1 MVLKKTAFKK
11 KQLKT
16 KYSKVG
22 RRIKKKWKINF
33 LKIILY
39 FIFLLALFSF
49 LLTLILYKKYIVDL
63 PSVKELE
70 NLDISQSST
79 IYDRDWNELYK
90 IFKENRTYIPYE
102 KINPKMVNALIAGE
116 DKRFWDNPGF
126 DIIGLSRAVLYKII
140 GKNDGV
146 VWTST
151 LTQQLIRNTIIS
163 NERSIERKIKELYLS
178 YKLTNGVSKEKILEL
193 YLNKIAFWSNS
204 YGIEQAAQTFF
215 GVPASDLG
223 ILESSILA
231 SIPKWPTYYSPY
243 NHYDR
248 VVGYSYIYD
257 KDDSENITKII
268 TPSSHAQNA
277 ASVQL
282 FKTFLENLK
291 AKELSESKVLICWLV
306 ADNFKANID
315 VDNEGC
321 SVLDYSDLL
330 MFLNSVQLKQ
340 DNQYLEYQTGRK
352 DFILGRMLEDN
363 YISFDEYRSA
373 LLKWLW
379 FEFTQSRTDIK
390 YPHFVF
396 YVKQYLEDKYGA
408 DVLESGWFKVFTT
421 LDPNLQDKAE
431 EIVQNQAAINQA
443 RFGGQNA
450 AMISLDNQAG
460 EILAMVGWKDYFDTE
475 IWGNNNM
482 MTAALQPWST
492 FKPFVYS
499 LALKNEKIG
508 TKTPVY
514 DVQTTFPGSYTPS
527 NFDGKFMGKM
537 TIAKAL
543 NYSRNVPAIKM
554 FYLAWREN
562 AILKFMRELWVESLD
577 TFQASYLEKY
587 GKSYSYGAPLALWTG
602 EMTWL
607 ELAQAYSVF
616 ANMGELKE
624 FTPILKIIDSNG
636 VIIEEKQESSQ
647 KNNVMWADQ
656 AYLMNNILSDTSS
669 RPSAWNNFLS
679 LPDRTMA
686 AKTGTSTK
694 QYTIGSKKYIFARN
708 LWTIAYTPQITTV
721 AWAGNTD
728 GSQLW
733 ARWNGLEWAGSIV
746 HAFMRYAHQ
755 GKPAQSW
762 KSPVGVKSLSISS
775 LSWLLPSDT
784 TLAWFLTS
792 ALFINSPITYDNS
805 FRPLEV
811 DALCNWVVTAATPP
825 AAIRTIS
832 LLQLQSLNPQNSAW
846 EQPVQKWVAENA
858 QNPEIFPF
866 QNSWKIAFSSNPEA
880 CDHSGQ
886 SSSSILVAST
896 LDNNSTFQHGNNY
909 IELGY
914 QSNNPIISLDILIDN
929 TKIWEIPLQNKTKW
943 SYRGNILIPN
953 TYEAWN
959 YKLSFRIVD
968 NIYWD
973 AVETNNITI
982 KEKDTTPPNLVLKGP
997 STLSLLTDQSYIIE
1011 WTIDERAW
1019 INAINVLLNGEIFA
1033 ASIQNNSRPRNLNF
1047 ELNKDGNIPVWEHIV
1062 TIQVIDSSFNTGSQD
1077 ITLSIQEE
1085 S

>member
-1 MVLKKTAFKK
+1 MVVKKTAFKK

-22 RRIKKKWKINF
+22 RKIKKKWKINF

-70 NLDISQSST
+70 NLNISQSST
-79 IYDRDWNELYK
+79 IYDREWNELYK

-126 DIIGLSRAVLYKII
+126 DIIGLSRAVLYKLI
-140 GKNDGV
+140 GKNPEV

-151 LTQQLIRNTIIS
+151 LTQQLIRNTIIT
-163 NERSIERKIKELYLS
+163 NERSIERKIKEIYLS
-178 YKLTNGVSKEKILEL
+178 VKLTNGVSKEKILEL

-248 VVGYSYIYD
+248 LVGYTYIYNQD
-257 KDDSENITKII
+257 EVDNVTEII
-268 TPSSHAQNA
+268 TPSSHTKNA
-277 ASVQL
+277 SSINL
-282 FKTFLENLK
+282 FKTFLQNLK
-291 AKELSESKVLICWLV
+291 AQELSESKLLICWLLQE
-306 ADNFKANID
+306 NFKANID

-330 MFLNSVQLKQ
+330 LFLNSIQLQ
-340 DNQYLEYQTGRK
+340 QADQYLEYQTGRK

-373 LLKWLW
+373 IIKSLW

-396 YVKQYLEDKYGA
+396 YVKQYLEEKYGA

-421 LDPNLQDKAE
+421 IDPNLQDKAE
-431 EIVQNQAAINQA
+431 EIVQNQAAINNT

-450 AMISLDNQAG
+450 ALLSLDNQAG
-460 EILAMVGWKDYFDTE
+460 EILAMVGWKDYFDTQ

-482 MTAALQPWST
+482 MTSALQPGST

-514 DVQTTFPGSYTPS
+514 DVETTFPWSYTPA
-527 NFDGKFMGKM
+527 NFDGKFMWKM
-537 TIAKAL
+537 TIADAL
-543 NYSRNVPAIKM
+543 NYSRNIPAIKM
-554 FYLAWREN
+554 FYLAWREA
-562 AILKFMRELWVESLD
+562 AILSFMRQLWVTSFD
-577 TFQASYLEKY
+577 TFQASYKEKNGRDY
-587 GKSYSYGAPLALWTG
+587 TYGAPLALWTG
-602 EMTWL
+602 EMTGF

-616 ANMGELKE
+616 ANMGELKD
-624 FTPILKIIDSNG
+624 FSPILKIIDSNG
-636 VIIEEKQESSQ
+636 VVIEEKQESSKTNQ
-647 KNNVMWADQ
+647 VMPASQ
-656 AYLMNNILSDTSS
+656 AYLINKILSDTSS
-669 RPSAWNNFLS
+669 RPSAWNSLLS
-679 LPDRTMA
+679 LPGRTMA

-694 QYTIGSKKYIFARN
+694 QYTLWGKKYIFASN

-733 ARWNGLEWAGSIV
+733 SRWNGLEWAGSIV
-746 HAFMRYAHQ
+746 QPFMQHAHKNKAV
-755 GKPAQSW
+755 QSW
-762 KSPVGVKSLSISS
+762 SSPVGVKSLNISS

-784 TLAWFLTS
+784 TLPWFLTS

-805 FRPLEV
+805 FQALEV
-811 DALCNWVVTAATPP
+811 DALCNGIVTAATPA

-832 LLQLQSLNPQNSAW
+832 LLQLQSLSPQNSSW
-846 EQPVQKWVAENA
+846 EQPVQTWVSENA
-858 QNPEIFPF
+858 QDPEIFPF
-866 QNSWKIAFSSNPEA
+866 QNSSKIVFSSNPQA
-880 CDHSGQ
+880 CDHSSQ

-896 LDNNSTFQHGNNY
+896 LTNNSSFQHGNNY

-914 QSNNPIISLDILIDN
+914 QSNNPVIALDILIDDS
-929 TKIWEIPLQNKTKW
+929 KIGEIPLQNKTKW
-943 SYRGNILIPN
+943 SYRGNIVIPES
-953 TYEAWN
+953 YEAWN

-973 AVETNNITI
+973 AIETNNIEI
-982 KEKDTTPPNLVLKGP
+982 QAQDTTPPVLELKLP
-997 STLSLLTDQSYIIE
+997 STLTLSSTQSYLIE
-1011 WTIDERAW
+1011 WSVQEQSW
-1019 INAINVLLNGEIFA
+1019 INAINVLLNGEVLA
-1033 ASIQNNSRPRNLNF
+1033 ASIENKRYPRNVSF
-1047 ELNKDGNIPVWEHIV
+1047 ELNQAGNIPVWEHV
-1062 TIQVIDSSFNTGSQD
+1062 LTIEVIDSNLNSGSQD
-1077 ITLSIQEE
+1077 IAFTILEDA
-1085 S
+1085 